1 MLYIIGLCLVLNELA
16 HAKYIEQCG
25 KFKERALFS
34 MVGKFEREGD
44 KRNEVSKS
52 NQKHVTFK
60 PSQISK
66 PWTYRD

>member
-1 MLYIIGLCLVLNELA
+1 MGLCLVLNELA
-16 HAKYIEQCG
+16 HAKYREQCG

-34 MVGKFEREGD
+34 MVSKFEREGD

-52 NQKHVTFK
+52 NQKHVAFK
-60 PSQISK
+60 LSQINK